1 MARVLIVLLIAVGAV
16 ACGGGGGSGASSGSN
31 GASDSASQSASPSA
45 GAGSASGSE
54 SESASASSGRS
65 DAVSDLSEFVCEP
78 DAAGQWNASGVITN
92 SSGQAADYRIT
103 VVVSEGPG
111 ASLEGKRRTMTEL
124 APDTPESFDIKR
136 LPGASGSDTAC
147 QVQVLRLG

>member
-16 ACGGGGGSGASSGSN
+16 ACGGGGGDSSGSS

-45 GAGSASGSE
+45 GARSASG

-65 DAVSDLSEFVCEP
+65 DAASDLSEFVCEP
-78 DAAGQWNASGVITN
+78 DADGQWNASGVITN
-92 SSGQAADYRIT
+92 SSSQAADYRVT

-111 ASLEGKRRTMTEL
+111 ASLEAKRRTMTEL

>member
-54 SESASASSGRS
+54 SASGGRS
-65 DAVSDLSEFVCEP
+65 DAASDLSEFVCEP
-78 DAAGQWNASGVITN
+78 GAGGQWNASGVITN
-92 SSGQAADYRIT
+92 SSGQAADYRVT

-111 ASLEGKRRTMTEL
+111 ASLEGKRRTMTQL

>member
-16 ACGGGGGSGASSGSN
+16 ACGGGGGSTDSSDGS
-31 GASDSASQSASPSA
+31 GASDSASQSLSPSA
-45 GAGSASGSE
+45 GTGSGSGSE
-54 SESASASSGRS
+54 SASSGRV

-78 DAAGQWNASGVITN
+78 DADGQWNASGVITN
-92 SSGQAADYRIT
+92 STGQAADYRVTI
-103 VVVSEGPG
+103 VVSEGPS

-136 LPGASGSDTAC
+136 LPPAAGSDSAC
-147 QVQVLRLG
+147 QVQVLRLR

>member
-16 ACGGGGGSGASSGSN
+16 ACGGGGGSGDSSGAT

-45 GAGSASGSE
+45 GPGSASGSE
-54 SESASASSGRS
+54 PASGGRS
-65 DAVSDLSEFVCEP
+65 DAASDLSEFVCEP
-78 DAAGQWNASGVITN
+78 DADGQWNASGVITN
-92 SSGQAADYRIT
+92 SSGQAADYRVT

-147 QVQVLRLG
+147 QVQVLRLR

>member
-16 ACGGGGGSGASSGSN
+16 ACGGGGGSGESSGSN
-31 GASDSASQSASPSA
+31 GTSDSASQSASPSA
-45 GAGSASGSE
+45 GAGTGSGSE
-54 SESASASSGRS
+54 SASGGRS
-65 DAVSDLSEFVCEP
+65 DAASDLSEFVCEP
-78 DAAGQWNASGVITN
+78 DADGQWNASGVITN
-92 SSGQAADYRIT
+92 SSGQAADYRVT

-136 LPGASGSDTAC
+136 LPGATGSETAC
-147 QVQVLRLG
+147 QVQVLRLH

>member
-54 SESASASSGRS
+54 SASASSGRS

-78 DAAGQWNASGVITN
+78 GAGGQWNASGVITN
-92 SSGQAADYRIT
+92 SSGQAADYRVT

-111 ASLEGKRRTMTEL
+111 ASLEGKRRTMTQL

>member
-16 ACGGGGGSGASSGSN
+16 ACGGGGGSGASSGSS
-31 GASDSASQSASPSA
+31 GTSDSSSQSASPSA
-45 GAGSASGSE
+45 GAGSASG

-78 DAAGQWNASGVITN
+78 DADGQWNASGVITN
-92 SSGQAADYRIT
+92 SSGQAADYRVT

-111 ASLEGKRRTMTEL
+111 ASLEGKRRAMTEL